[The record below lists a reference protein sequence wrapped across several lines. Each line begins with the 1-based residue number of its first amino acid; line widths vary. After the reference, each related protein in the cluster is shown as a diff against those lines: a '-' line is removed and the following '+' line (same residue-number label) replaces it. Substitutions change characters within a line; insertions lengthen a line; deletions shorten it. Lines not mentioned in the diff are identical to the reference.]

1 MEKGLVRSSKVFAF
15 STLLSRLTGMARD
28 MVISWAY
35 GAGPMTDAFFV
46 AFAIPN
52 MLRRFLGEGA
62 LGAAVVPVYTGYL
75 SKSPQEAKKAF
86 SALLGAAILTLALVV
101 AMGILFSP
109 YVVRLQVFGWGKGEA
124 FSLTTSLTRI
134 CFPYLFFV
142 SLVALIMGVLN
153 VHGHFFAPAISP
165 CLLNLSLIGAAL
177 SFSPYFD
184 PPIKALAWGVLFGGA
199 LQLSLQVPYLK
210 VKGLLIRPTLELS
223 HPAVKEVG
231 RLLFPMLIGA
241 SVFQI
246 NQIVNRLLA
255 SFLPHGSISYLYYAD
270 RVFELPIG
278 LFAVALGVAAL
289 PAFSRS
295 AALGDL
301 EGMSRQVSSSLRLSL
316 FETLPFT
323 VLLFFYNVP
332 IVSLL
337 FERGTFESQQTL
349 QTAYALQ
356 AFSTSIWAYG
366 GIQVLSRAFY
376 ALKDFKTPLKGAL
389 LASFVNLSLGLVL
402 MWPLKHVGL
411 ALANSLSAMVNFF
424 FLFFSLKKV
433 VSFKE
438 RLSGK
443 IVRIFLA
450 SLTFVPWLLCFGVYS
465 PFKTGGLVGKAT
477 EVGLVLS
484 GAGLIYLLASRLLCP
499 EEFNALMSGLEVRNF
514 LVRKGSR

>member
-15 STLLSRLTGMARD
+15 STLLSRLTGMVRD

-35 GAGPMTDAFFV
+35 GAGPVTDAFFV

-52 MLRRFLGEGA
+52 VLRRFLGEGA

-75 SKSPQEAKKAF
+75 SRSPEEAKKAL
-86 SALLGAAILTLALVV
+86 SALLGATILTLVLVV
-101 AMGILFSP
+101 AGGILLSP
-109 YVVRLQVFGWGKGEA
+109 YVVRLQVFGWGKGGV
-124 FSLTTSLTRI
+124 FSLTTTLTRI

-142 SLVALIMGVLN
+142 SLVAVIMGVLN
-153 VHGHFFAPAISP
+153 VHGQFFAPAVSP

-177 SFSPYFD
+177 WLSPYFD
-184 PPIKALAWGVLFGGA
+184 PPVKALAWGVVVGGA
-199 LQLSLQVPYLK
+199 LQLFLQLPYLK
-210 VKGLLIRPTLELS
+210 EKGLLLKPTLELS
-223 HPAVKEVG
+223 HPAVREVG
-231 RLLFPMLIGA
+231 KLLLPMLLGV

-246 NQIVNRLLA
+246 NQMVNRLLA

-295 AALGDL
+295 AASGDL
-301 EGMSRQVSSSLRLSL
+301 EGMSRQVSSSLRLSF
-316 FETLPFT
+316 FETVPFT
-323 VLLFFYNVP
+323 VLLFVYNTP
-332 IVSLL
+332 IVALL
-337 FERGTFESQQTL
+337 FERGTFGPHETL

-389 LASFVNLSLGLVL
+389 LASFANLALGILF

-411 ALANSLSAMVNFF
+411 ALANSLSAMINFF
-424 FLFFSLKKV
+424 FLLFSFRKV
-433 VSFKE
+433 VTIHE
-438 RLSGK
+438 RISEK
-443 IVRIFLA
+443 IAKIFLA
-450 SLTFVPWLLCFGVYS
+450 SLTFVPWLLCFDSYS
-465 PFKTGGLVGKAT
+465 LFKTKGIIGEVT
-477 EVGLVLS
+477 EVFMVLS
-484 GAGLIYLLASRLLCP
+484 GAGIIYLFASRFLCP
-499 EEFNALMSGLEVRNF
+499 EEFNALISGLPLRN
-514 LVRKGSR
+514 LLARKDSR